1 MGNGANTRPRRS
13 RKLPRPLTLMRA
25 MDEVDYSPYCP
36 HGCPVLVRL
45 NRAEI
50 ERRFER
56 A

>member
-1 MGNGANTRPRRS
+1 MACHAAIRAGDVVDAAKALG
-13 RKLPRPLTLMRA
+13 LLRA

-36 HGCPVLVRL
+36 HGRPVLVRL

-50 ERRFER
+50 ERRFGR